1 MVVKFG
7 IGCDHRVA
15 GICVTAVGAYNR
27 DMQLY
32 RIEKGVKVP
41 KPSRASGAS
50 TPSRAALTMAALA
63 VGESFLIKDALEA
76 LKAEKSMR
84 DMSRKDRKF
93 TSRRQAKGG
102 VRIWRIH

>member
-1 MVVKFG
+1 MP
-7 IGCDHRVA
+7 A
-15 GICVTAVGAYNR
+15 ICVAAVGTYNG

-41 KPSRASGAS
+41 RPTRASGAT
-50 TPSRAALTMAALA
+50 TPSRAALTMAVLA

-84 DMSRKDRKF
+84 DMSRRKDRKF
-93 TSRRQAKGG
+93 TSRRQPKGG
-102 VRIWRIH
+102 VRIWRVR